1 MGILRSLRLR
11 HWVKNLLVFVA
22 PLGAGVLSFQNIS
35 LLLLAFLSLSA
46 AASASYLLN
55 DVRDREQDALHP
67 SKKSRAIASGLLAPG
82 SAILLAFVLVAISM
96 FVMAFVNV
104 FALAGVLSYLLM
116 STLYSL
122 WFKRVP
128 ALDIVV
134 LAGLFVLRIF
144 VGALA
149 VEVEVS
155 TWLLATSFF
164 IFLSLA
170 TAKRFIELSLPELGS
185 GNDLVHGRGYLPA
198 DRPIMQIGGFS
209 TGLISA
215 MLLGQYVES
224 GHTGAGVW
232 LPELLW
238 IVVPLWVYW
247 IARLWILVSRGRVEH
262 DPVEFVLKDG
272 VSYTVAAIV
281 LVIFLISRGT
291 L

>member
-1 MGILRSLRLR
+1 
-11 HWVKNLLVFVA
+11 VFVA
-22 PLGAGVLSFQNIS
+22 PLGAGVLSFQDIS

-96 FVMAFVNV
+96 FVMAFVNG

-224 GHTGAGVW
+224 GHAGAGVW
-232 LPELLW
+232 LPELMW

-272 VSYTVAAIV
+272 VSYTVAAII
-281 LVIFLISRGT
+281 LVVFLISRGP